1 VPTIQ
6 AAGYAVPRAAS
17 VDTPEIAPQ
26 YQNIPTTADMFGAS
40 IGQALS
46 QFGQQAERAS
56 DRLDTIQKQ
65 YDDVTAREARNRA
78 EAQAQRLLYGD
89 PDKPE
94 DTGYFGLQ
102 GRASLDQRKATL
114 MQLNKFYEDERKNL
128 PTQEAVRRFDEG
140 SSQRR
145 LHNDAMVLQHS
156 SQQFQQYRDKEFK
169 AETELRMN
177 NVAGASTRGNKADF
191 DQSLGEALQATEQG
205 MRARNAS
212 QAEIDEKKAELTSTA
227 VTFWANGIAP
237 SDPQLALRTLEENK
251 EHFRDPARYAELHSR
266 LKAQADKV
274 AARDLV
280 KSTATAPT
288 VGDGAG
294 IPFGPGNP
302 GSVAMTHSPEVQE
315 QVAKTIATT
324 SGLQHWGGIDPR
336 TGKPWNP
343 KLRAEFEAAGL
354 PLSGPVSDA
363 QWETAK
369 PMILRLE
376 SEGGKNI
383 PTATF
388 STAPGGSTAGGP
400 FQITNST
407 WRNFG
412 GPEPG
417 AAPVATPA
425 APGTA
430 APAAGAPA
438 PPPGTSAEGNW
449 RPATKEELA
458 GARPVPA
465 SLDPKVKWVYEDKTG
480 KEVVARPRMTA
491 DGRLITLGPNG
502 VPGITE
508 YRPEGGAAPAPTTAA
523 AVPGMIAPGN
533 IDLAKRPVVKNPDG
547 SISTVR
553 SMSINVDGNEVLIPT
568 VAADGSRILSNE
580 EAIAQYKRTG
590 QMLGIFDTPANA
602 TAYAQQ
608 LHDQQAKAYA
618 PGATAPAVPGA
629 PAPPAAP
636 GAAALTVAGGAP
648 AVPGATAPAVA
659 GAPAVS
665 PAQGIP
671 ESPLAAQVAR
681 INASNASPE
690 VKEAAIAELHKQHSA
705 TALGQDQAKY
715 ELEKAITRGDAAVTP
730 EYIDSLVKGGKIAPA
745 AGTSAL
751 DYLAKVQAQKE
762 AEREALRKVNEAGAG
777 GTPLDPKNEYDR
789 KALNYH
795 YEVASSLWPAQQA
808 LDRSVAYAT
817 QYGLVPDKLKAAI
830 RGGLHSGQPD
840 RAMLAADTVARLRN
854 ANPSLVGELG
864 DENDLRLANQIN
876 SYTSAGV
883 SPQHALELVTE
894 SMKATGAEKEARKDD
909 FEAQRGK
916 TVKERTDNDDRW
928 IARQQ
933 NSLWVH
939 DPNVDP
945 TMRQEFV
952 EVSKAEFERT
962 GNLEAARRTALD
974 QINRVWGR
982 SDVGGDRRYMK
993 FAPEKFY
1000 PVPGLSPSENTN
1012 WMKEQLLGDMA
1023 TNALQDP
1030 DNPITPERIRL
1041 LPDPTRSAAGLPVY
1055 QVWLVRPDAAWQHV
1069 VDANGKPVLWKPDWN
1084 TSAERQRRAAAQQQ
1098 EVETARQLR
1107 QEQIERER
1115 AIPY

>member
-1 VPTIQ
+1 MPTIQ

-17 VDTPEIAPQ
+17 VDTPDIAPQ
-26 YQNIPTTADMFGAS
+26 YQNIPTTADMFGGS
-40 IGQALS
+40 IGQALT

-145 LHNDAMVLQHS
+145 LHNEASVLQHS

-169 AETELRMN
+169 AETDLRMN
-177 NVAGASTRGNKADF
+177 NVAAASTRGNKADF

-227 VTFWANGIAP
+227 VTFWATGLLP
-237 SDPQLALRTLEENK
+237 TDPQTALRAVEENK
-251 EHFRDPARYAELHSR
+251 EHFRDPAKYAELHSR
-266 LKAQADKV
+266 IKAQADKV
-274 AARDLV
+274 AGRDLV
-280 KSTATAPT
+280 KSTAT
-288 VGDGAG
+288 
-294 IPFGPGNP
+294 GP
-302 GSVAMTHSPEVQE
+302 
-315 QVAKTIATT
+315 
-324 SGLQHWGGIDPR
+324 
-336 TGKPWNP
+336 
-343 KLRAEFEAAGL
+343 
-354 PLSGPVSDA
+354 
-363 QWETAK
+363 
-369 PMILRLE
+369 
-376 SEGGKNI
+376 
-383 PTATF
+383 
-388 STAPGGSTAGGP
+388 APGGGGGFTAPAGP
-400 FQITNST
+400 PIA
-407 WRNFG
+407 G
-412 GPEPG
+412 
-417 AAPVATPA
+417 ATPA
-425 APGTA
+425 EQQVLNEIRHRESTNNYKSLGPQGHYGAYQFDDPTWKEAAASTGLGGEYA
-430 APAAGAPA
+430 HASDAPAAVQDANALAHYRKYGTRPWAASGPYPGNVGTVSGGGAERIRGYAAGNAVPDGPSPITGVHPEFADRIANMVDAMPAGLKARFTIISGYRSQERQAQVNPSVTDSHHTSVAEGSGMAVDLGDDPAVLAWVKKNGPQFGVGFPLDADPKERNHLEPLENGQRVPPEQMAAWASQYSRRTAPPQAQAGATAPTILGAPA
-438 PPPGTSAEGNW
+438 P
-449 RPATKEELA
+449 
-458 GARPVPA
+458 
-465 SLDPKVKWVYEDKTG
+465 
-480 KEVVARPRMTA
+480 
-491 DGRLITLGPNG
+491 
-502 VPGITE
+502 
-508 YRPEGGAAPAPTTAA
+508 
-523 AVPGMIAPGN
+523 
-533 IDLAKRPVVKNPDG
+533 
-547 SISTVR
+547 
-553 SMSINVDGNEVLIPT
+553 
-568 VAADGSRILSNE
+568 
-580 EAIAQYKRTG
+580 
-590 QMLGIFDTPANA
+590 
-602 TAYAQQ
+602 
-608 LHDQQAKAYA
+608 
-618 PGATAPAVPGA
+618 APAVPGA

-636 GAAALTVAGGAP
+636 GAAAPTVAGGAP
-648 AVPGATAPAVA
+648 AVPGATAPAVPGA
-659 GAPAVS
+659 GGAPSPTAAV
-665 PAQGIP
+665 GIP
-671 ESPLAAQVAR
+671 DSPLAAQVDR
-681 INASNASPE
+681 INRSNASPE
-690 VKEAAIAELHKQHSA
+690 VKEAAIAELHRQHSA

-1069 VDANGKPVLWKPDWN
+1069 VDAKGAPVLWKPDWN

-1115 AIPY
+1115 AVPY